1 MNRPVTQVAA
11 ARPRGG
17 SPRMDKRPSR
27 PFAPSEQ
34 AVRSLIRRASRHSLG
49 RDFLLN
55 GALDAV
61 AATFSVHAFTVEKA
75 RDVLGDDGKGRAAAT
90 PSAAAQPAT
99 NARAKAKGA

>member
-1 MNRPVTQVAA
+1 
-11 ARPRGG
+11 
-17 SPRMDKRPSR
+17 MDKRQFR

-75 RDVLGDDGKGRAAAT
+75 REALSATGKA
-90 PSAAAQPAT
+90 S
-99 NARAKAKGA
+99 AKARGV